1 MKESGAAMMQKNEK
15 VKNLWKLVTVLGA
28 ALIALITAF
37 CFYQQVRQERSVPA
51 KMDFFE
57 EAFVSRLTLPPEACV
72 SIREY
77 ERAENPNS
85 AYDVPAFFFSSGRFQ
100 AVVNGIC
107 EPKNETHWM
116 LDDAIS
122 LSDGGLF
129 SYSDWSCES
138 EKTQKELS
146 SAAKAGMKYY
156 SWFVYQTDFV
166 HMTFFVHCNRPKD
179 TEELKQLYSD
189 LATYIN
195 QTAKEYDGG
204 I

>member
-85 AYDVPAFFFSSGRFQ
+85 AYDVPAFFFSYFYTEALHVLYCGFCCFVPYGS
-100 AVVNGIC
+100 V
-107 EPKNETHWM
+107 W
-116 LDDAIS
+116 
-122 LSDGGLF
+122 F
-129 SYSDWSCES
+129 SVRSNSPVMS
-138 EKTQKELS
+138 
-146 SAAKAGMKYY
+146 
-156 SWFVYQTDFV
+156 
-166 HMTFFVHCNRPKD
+166 R
-179 TEELKQLYSD
+179 
-189 LATYIN
+189 
-195 QTAKEYDGG
+195 
-204 I
+204 

>member
-1 MKESGAAMMQKNEK
+1 MSAFGSMSVLKILILLMMSRRFSF
-15 VKNLWKLVTVLGA
+15 LPAGFRRL
-28 ALIALITAF
+28 LI
-37 CFYQQVRQERSVPA
+37 
-51 KMDFFE
+51 
-57 EAFVSRLTLPPEACV
+57 
-72 SIREY
+72 
-77 ERAENPNS
+77 
-85 AYDVPAFFFSSGRFQ
+85 
-100 AVVNGIC
+100 
-107 EPKNETHWM
+107 
-116 LDDAIS
+116 
-122 LSDGGLF
+122 SDGGLF

-156 SWFVYQTDFV
+156 SWFVYQTDSV